1 MLGVRWSDRLPIR
14 WSAWTEKKVTVGS
27 MESSVAGAPLR
38 GFLIFNVLTWLDVP
52 VYQRGI
58 IHTADQRPIKSIR
71 NDSSFLLGYRTDLI
85 SDSSIAARVNVVNC
99 PIIIVS
105 IWFPLICIRVTGCF
119 ALFPREWLIVSI
131 FAYLIKNERLDSLDF
146 RVFKISNLWI
156 FLDLRFLLFLSPDI
170 FRNEKYLSV
179 ATDR

>member
-1 MLGVRWSDRLPIR
+1 
-14 WSAWTEKKVTVGS
+14 

-52 VYQRGI
+52 VCQRGI

-105 IWFPLICIRVTGCF
+105 IWFPLICIRVAGCF
-119 ALFPREWLIVSI
+119 ALFPRG
-131 FAYLIKNERLDSLDF
+131 
-146 RVFKISNLWI
+146 
-156 FLDLRFLLFLSPDI
+156 
-170 FRNEKYLSV
+170 
-179 ATDR
+179 